1 MGTHLWSL
9 KSNLQSC
16 FTKNMLFKSG
26 RVLNWALAR
35 RTYMS
40 KAREL
45 HLKRQGMDRDNFL
58 HDQKQGRGI
67 MITSAIIIAFYG
79 VYGGYWRHCQFEE
92 NKFVRLPINERERDP
107 IWAVICQ
114 RQKMNF
120 NGLLSRNPFLVF
132 WYPLQETRKVTN
144 EYKGMSKV

>member
-1 MGTHLWSL
+1 
-9 KSNLQSC
+9 
-16 FTKNMLFKSG
+16 
-26 RVLNWALAR
+26 
-35 RTYMS
+35 MS

-67 MITSAIIIAFYG
+67 MIVSAVVIAFYG

-92 NKFVRLPINERERDP
+92 NKFVRLPINEREREP
-107 IWAVICQ
+107 IWAVVCQ

-120 NGLLSRNPFLVF
+120 NGLLSRNPFYVF
-132 WYPLQETRKVTN
+132 GYPLQETRKVTN
-144 EYKGMSKV
+144 EYKGMTKVE

>member
-1 MGTHLWSL
+1 MGLISRVSSRTYRVVSQ
-9 KSNLQSC
+9 KIA
-16 FTKNMLFKSG
+16 NMLFTSG

-67 MITSAIIIAFYG
+67 MIVSGIVLAFYG

-92 NKFVRLPINERERDP
+92 NKFVRLPINEREREP

-114 RQKMNF
+114 RQKIILMVCF
-120 NGLLSRNPFLVF
+120 LEIRFPFLVIHCKK
-132 WYPLQETRKVTN
+132 LGKLLMNIKE
-144 EYKGMSKV
+144 